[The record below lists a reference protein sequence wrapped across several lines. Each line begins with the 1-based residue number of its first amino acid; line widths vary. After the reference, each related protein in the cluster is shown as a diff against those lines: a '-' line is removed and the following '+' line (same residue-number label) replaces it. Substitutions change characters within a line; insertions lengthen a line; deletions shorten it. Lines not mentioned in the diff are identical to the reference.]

1 MTVQFEDD
9 NSMAVVEEAEE
20 EEEEDVEVELF
31 RPLDLLLFLVLG
43 MQMQVLFYIFLS
55 GVDMFLLFK
64 TFGVISAE

>member
-1 MTVQFEDD
+1 
-9 NSMAVVEEAEE
+9 MAVVEEAEE

-55 GVDMFLLFK
+55 GVDVPFLFIRGNFLERYFE
-64 TFGVISAE
+64 GVISTH

>member
-1 MTVQFEDD
+1 
-9 NSMAVVEEAEE
+9 MAVVEEAEE

-55 GVDMFLLFK
+55 GVDVPFLILGNFLI
-64 TFGVISAE
+64 FLPDRFF

>member
-1 MTVQFEDD
+1 
-9 NSMAVVEEAEE
+9 MAVVEEAEE

-55 GVDMFLLFK
+55 GVEMFLLCS
-64 TFGVISAE
+64 GVIFHCNFLIFLPDKLK

>member
-1 MTVQFEDD
+1 
-9 NSMAVVEEAEE
+9 MAVVEEAEE

-55 GVDMFLLFK
+55 GVDVPFFSFWGNFLIFLPDRF
-64 TFGVISAE
+64 F

>member
-1 MTVQFEDD
+1 MED

-55 GVDMFLLFK
+55 GVIFLNFIFFWGNFPL
-64 TFGVISAE
+64 